1 MPSCLKKNKRHL
13 KTRKTRSFLAL
24 SISIILFLFVFANF
38 LSPFFARHF
47 CLFLFEV
54 FIMWII
60 RHFRWVVP
68 FRVKFLRDTGE
79 QRGAELHALAI
90 ILEDEIFRNFFLQIL
105 STTLQLSFPVL
116 SLSLSYLTDELARK
130 RDAQLQKA
138 SSPLIFI

>member
-1 MPSCLKKNKRHL
+1 MILS
-13 KTRKTRSFLAL
+13 RSSRFDIPTESL
-24 SISIILFLFVFANF
+24 SSEETT
-38 LSPFFARHF
+38 SPDR
-47 CLFLFEV
+47 LP
-54 FIMWII
+54 
-60 RHFRWVVP
+60 RYSY
-68 FRVKFLRDTGE
+68 FLRDPGE

-138 SSPLIFI
+138 SSP